1 MVVGEN
7 LFGFP
12 FFTVYNKSMLKR
24 FYGQKTH
31 VMLVYALLAFFS
43 LAVFGTLHLLE
54 GNRTVGSLEL
64 AGAAAVVFILAGL
77 WLTKNVAAAR
87 ANLLLTIMAL
97 LVVMLVTGGTAGTG
111 IFWFFMFPVAA
122 FFLAG
127 RREGTFWMA
136 FLLTMIIAVWAT
148 DRLTGVSLY
157 YNGIEIRQLVA
168 TLVVVSV
175 GVYVYQRSREASE
188 ATARRSQNK
197 LKTYVREVEDMHKQM
212 DRTKGEFLALAS
224 HQLRTPIS
232 GIRWYSEMLLSGDA
246 GRLSTNQ
253 REYVGKIEESNNRQT
268 AIVDAM
274 LMVASLDLGQL
285 EMRAEMIDLP
295 KMARMVIN
303 EEKGKLPDDKYL
315 DVAELYADKLPK
327 LHLDKRIADMILRNV
342 ISNALK
348 YTPSGGTVSVAISIH
363 EAGQMPASVLIA
375 VTDSGYGIPTSQQG
389 DIFAKM
395 FRADNA
401 KAKETDGTGLGLY
414 LVKAALDR
422 IGGKIWFESEEGKG
436 STFWVSLPTT
446 RPG

>member
-1 MVVGEN
+1 MGV
-7 LFGFP
+7 
-12 FFTVYNKSMLKR
+12 MLKR

-43 LAVFGTLHLLE
+43 LAVFGALHLLE
-54 GNRTVGSLEL
+54 GNQMVGFLEL

-77 WLTKNVAAAR
+77 GLTNNVAAAR
-87 ANLLLTIMAL
+87 VSLLATIMVL

-127 RREGTFWMA
+127 RREGSFWMA
-136 FLLTMIIAVWAT
+136 LLIVMIITLWAI
-148 DRLTGVSLY
+148 DRLTNVSLF
-157 YNGIEIRQLVA
+157 YNGIEVRQLVA

-175 GVYVYQRSREASE
+175 GVYVYQRSREESE
-188 ATARRSQNK
+188 GEARRSQNK
-197 LKTYVREVEDMHKQM
+197 LKANVREVEDIHKQM

-246 GRLSTNQ
+246 GRLSNSQ

-274 LMVASLDLGQL
+274 LMVASLDLDQL
-285 EMRAEMIDLP
+285 EMHAELIDLP
-295 KMARMVIN
+295 KTAHAVI
-303 EEKGKLPDDKYL
+303 EQEKDKLADKIL
-315 DVAELYADKLPK
+315 DIAELYADGLPK
-327 LHLDKRIADMILRNV
+327 VHLDKHIVDVIIRNV

-348 YTPSGGTVSVAISIH
+348 YTPTGGTVSVSMNPH
-363 EAGQMPASVLIA
+363 QTHPGQKGILIA
-375 VTDSGYGIPTSQQG
+375 VTDSGLGIPTNQQG

-395 FRADNA
+395 FRAENA

-414 LVKAALDR
+414 LVKAALER

-436 STFWVSLPTT
+436 STFWISLPME
-446 RPG
+446 RSG